1 LALAEEAV
9 VLAYRRAMMKICPR
23 CGGTFAGGSFCPGC
37 GVRQP
42 LIDMSSEE
50 AKPYLAAS
58 DMQRAVLSHYAERS
72 GMVRSALGFLI
83 GILGGI
89 FILRFAIGA
98 ESAIGRLVFAGAAAA
113 WGAFFA
119 GGSVL
124 LARHMARRG
133 NEGVSSY
140 VCVDENLPVEKF
152 RPPPRRGLGWLTW

>member
-1 LALAEEAV
+1 
-9 VLAYRRAMMKICPR
+9 MMKICPK

-42 LIDMSSEE
+42 LIDMSSDE

-83 GILGGI
+83 GVLGGM
-89 FILRFAIGA
+89 FIARFAFGA
-98 ESAIGRLVFAGAAAA
+98 ESTIGKVSWSGAAAGWA
-113 WGAFFA
+113 LFFA
-119 GGSVL
+119 GGSIL
-124 LARHMARRG
+124 LARNMARKG
-133 NEGVSSY
+133 NEGVDRY
-140 VCVDENLPVEKF
+140 VCVDEDLPVEKF

>member
-1 LALAEEAV
+1 
-9 VLAYRRAMMKICPR
+9 MMKICPR

-42 LIDMSSEE
+42 LIDMSSDE

-83 GILGGI
+83 GILGGL
-89 FILRFAIGA
+89 FIARYAFGA
-98 ESAIGRLVFAGAAAA
+98 ESAIGRVFWGGAAAGWA
-113 WGAFFA
+113 AFFA

-124 LARHMARRG
+124 VARRMARKG
-133 NEGVSSY
+133 NEGIASY
-140 VCVDENLPVEKF
+140 VCVDEDLPVEKF
-152 RPPPRRGLGWLTW
+152 RPPPRRGLRWLTW